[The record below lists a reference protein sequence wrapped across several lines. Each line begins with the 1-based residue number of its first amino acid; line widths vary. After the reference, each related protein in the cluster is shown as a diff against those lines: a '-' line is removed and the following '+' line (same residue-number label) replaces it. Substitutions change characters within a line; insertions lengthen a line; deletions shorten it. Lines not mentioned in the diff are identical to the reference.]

1 MGNLFSSEDD
11 EQKTYTLKDLNSLKD
26 ELGRIY
32 FKDTEDELESE
43 FTDLYYN
50 SSNITN
56 VSEFNRLGK
65 YFNDIESNLQNNYES
80 ENWLE
85 TQLKTDLLDNNV
97 LKVNFNSVLPINY
110 DEHSYLLDLVKS
122 RNSENVKK
130 SEFSKDNGIVNND
143 NNVDENNVDENNVDE
158 NNVND
163 NNVDDNNV
171 DDNNNDNN
179 VDDDEEENKR
189 IVELYKGVSSHIFKD
204 ATISGRPS
212 YGKVNISDVK
222 LGLRNGEL
230 VLCSEY
236 NDSFSLSSSLTVEW
250 YFMVLNDGSRYVVFD
265 NYYFNGSENDYLL
278 EYDNQFVSLLYNANQ
293 SLNNNNLREVKS
305 FKTKFNRYLQTLE
318 KVDENQLVVLLGDT
332 IDGNLID
339 LENFI
344 DNFEFDI

>member
-1 MGNLFSSEDD
+1 MGNLFSTEDD

-32 FKDTEDELESE
+32 FKDTGDEIESE

-56 VSEFNRLGK
+56 VSEFNKLGK
-65 YFNDIESNLQNNYES
+65 YFNDIESNLHNNYES

-85 TQLKTDLLDNNV
+85 KQLKTDLLDNNV

-110 DEHSYLLDLVKS
+110 DEYSYLLDLVKS
-122 RNSENVKK
+122 KNTENVEKN
-130 SEFSKDNGIVNND
+130 S
-143 NNVDENNVDENNVDE
+143 
-158 NNVND
+158 VND
-163 NNVDDNNV
+163 NNVNQNSENDV
-171 DDNNNDNN
+171 NNNDNN
-179 VDDDEEENKR
+179 VDDNTDNEEEEKR
-189 IVELYKGVSSHIFKD
+189 IVELYKGVSCHIFKED
-204 ATISGRPS
+204 TISGRPS

-236 NDSFSLSSSLTVEW
+236 NDSFSLSSSLNVEW

-265 NYYFNGSENDYLL
+265 NYYFNGSENDDLL

>member
-1 MGNLFSSEDD
+1 MGNLFSTEDD
-11 EQKTYTLKDLNSLKD
+11 EQKTYTLKDLNSLKN

-32 FKDTEDELESE
+32 FKDTGDEIEYE

-65 YFNDIESNLQNNYES
+65 YFNDIETNLQNNYES
-80 ENWLE
+80 ESWLE
-85 TQLKTDLLDNNV
+85 KQLETDLLDNNV

-110 DEHSYLLDLVKS
+110 DEYSYLLDLVKS
-122 RNSENVKK
+122 KNTENVKK
-130 SEFSKDNGIVNND
+130 DDSINDNESVNQNSENTEND
-143 NNVDENNVDENNVDE
+143 NNTENDVNQNSDE
-158 NNVND
+158 
-163 NNVDDNNV
+163 DDR
-171 DDNNNDNN
+171 
-179 VDDDEEENKR
+179 R
-189 IVELYKGVSSHIFKD
+189 IVELYEGSSCHIFKD
-204 ATISGRPS
+204 DTILGKPS

-236 NDSFSLSSSLTVEW
+236 NDSFSLSNSLNVEW
-250 YFMVLNDGSRYVVFD
+250 YFMVLNDDSRYVVFD
-265 NYYFNGSENDYLL
+265 NYYFNGSENDDLL

-293 SLNNNNLREVKS
+293 SLSNNNLREVKS

-318 KVDENQLVVLLGDT
+318 KVDDNQLVVLLGDT

-344 DNFEFDI
+344 NNFEFDI